1 MANMFRSMP
10 EVGDEGPRAAH
21 KLVSRFPLFYAFTS
35 MVVRLV
41 ADEANLVGLPEGEPA
56 IDARITTAVAS
67 RTNTLAAF
75 KALML
80 AEAEETHN
88 GCHTDKSDV
97 GALWADD
104 INVNAIAA

>member
-21 KLVSRFPLFYAFTS
+21 KLVSRFPPFYAFPS
-35 MVVRLV
+35 MLARLV
-41 ADEANLVGLPEGEPA
+41 ANEANLVGLPEGEPA
-56 IDARITTAVAS
+56 IEAWITTAVAS

-75 KALML
+75 KVLMQ
-80 AEAEETHN
+80 AEAEETHD

-97 GALWADD
+97 GTIWADD
-104 INVNAIAA
+104 INVDAIAA